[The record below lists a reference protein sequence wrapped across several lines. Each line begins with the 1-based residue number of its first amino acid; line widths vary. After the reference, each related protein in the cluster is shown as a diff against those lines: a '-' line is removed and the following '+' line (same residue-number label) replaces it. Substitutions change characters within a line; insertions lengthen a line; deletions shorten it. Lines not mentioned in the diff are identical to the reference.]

1 MFINSKQYVY
11 FMATLFSRER
21 EKIVEYVLSNPTEK
35 AKVRELA
42 KRLKLSPA
50 HVSRTL
56 RILTKDDFFKEN
68 AVDMSNPY
76 VRALK
81 IFLNLKKLKE
91 KGIIKMLKKIEVLG
105 AGMYG
110 SWSNGTNNEDS
121 DLDVWIKVRKHPGE
135 RKVAAVSSDVRK
147 ILGRNVQILVLTPE
161 RIDRLK
167 KEDPIFYYSLVFGS
181 MTLYG
186 EAVE

>member
-11 FMATLFSRER
+11 SMATLFSRER
-21 EKIVEYVLSNPTEK
+21 ERIIEYVLSNPTEK
-35 AKVRELA
+35 TKVRELA
-42 KRLKLSPA
+42 KHLGLSPA

-56 RILTKDDFFKEN
+56 RILAKNDFFKKDV
-68 AVDMSNPY
+68 VDMSNPY
-76 VRALK
+76 VRSLK
-81 IFLNLKKLKE
+81 TFLNLKKLKE
-91 KGIIKMLKKIEVLG
+91 GDIIEMLKKIEALG
-105 AGMYG
+105 AGVYG

-121 DLDVWIKVRKHPGE
+121 DLDVWIKVREHPGE
-135 RKVAAVSSDVRK
+135 RKVAALSNDVRK
-147 ILGRNVQILVLTPE
+147 ILGRNVQILILTPE

-167 KEDPIFYYSLVFGS
+167 KEDPVFYYSLVFGS